1 MKGITMSKEILNT
14 TAIKLN
20 DVKKFI
26 KANVNLQLKQRAAAR
41 LYMIGAPGCGKSD
54 IMREICKENGWGLV
68 VRYVSNMA
76 IEQMTGLPVK
86 PAKDEVTSWSM
97 PELFNFSNIE
107 YEPEGYVAGK
117 TPTVLLL
124 DDFHLCD
131 RMMQKYMFQLLTYMG
146 LNGYKLP
153 ANTAIV
159 LAGNRNN
166 DKAGAMP
173 IPAPVCNRMMFI
185 EVTSEAEDWL
195 KNFALKT
202 GVRGDICTFIHNTG
216 DVYLSQEPI
225 ETNAWASPRSWT
237 YLGYQMD
244 AYEEIH
250 HKIDLD
256 ELRVMAAGLLG
267 PEVTQQFIMYRE
279 LFAKWDFDVI
289 KNQKWEAVKERY
301 KEEAK
306 KNPTAAYAIINS
318 AVTWAINK
326 YKKSNYNPEDKEVKE
341 AIKLVYNTMAYLLVM
356 KCSNVN
362 TSPLVAA
369 GTKYVHLFQ
378 QAATVSS
385 TGKPVTPLVELLLK
399 EMQQERNVDWIFFEL
414 LSGIF
419 NIPIEDSEKKSIE
432 KAKQAIANGKIDI

>member
-1 MKGITMSKEILNT
+1 MSKEILNSA
-14 TAIKLN
+14 AIKLN
-20 DVKKFI
+20 DVKKYI
-26 KANVNLQLKQRAAAR
+26 IANVNLQLKQKAAAR

-54 IMREICKENGWGLV
+54 IMRQICQENGWALA
-68 VRYVSNMA
+68 VRYISNMS

-86 PAKDEVTSWSM
+86 PTEGQVATWSV
-97 PELFNFSNIE
+97 PELFNFKNIE
-107 YEPEGYVAGK
+107 YKPEGYVEGK

-146 LNGYKLP
+146 LNGYHLP
-153 ANTAIV
+153 SNTAII

-173 IPAPVCNRMMFI
+173 IPAPVCNRMMFV

-202 GVRGDICTFIHNTG
+202 GVRGDICTFIHNKG

-225 ETNAWASPRSWT
+225 ETNAWTSPRSWT

-244 AYEEIH
+244 AYEEMNG
-250 HKIDLD
+250 KIDLD
-256 ELRVMAAGLLG
+256 ELRVMATGLLG

-279 LFAKWDFDVI
+279 LFAKGDFDAI
-289 KNQKWEAVKERY
+289 KKQNWEHVKERY
-301 KEEAK
+301 AEEAK
-306 KNPTAAYAIINS
+306 KNPTAVYAIINS

-326 YKKSNYNPEDKEVKE
+326 YKKADYDPKNKDVLES
-341 AIKLVYNTMAYLLVM
+341 IKLVYNTLAYLLVM
-356 KCSNVN
+356 KCNSVN

-369 GTKYVHLFQ
+369 GTKFVHLFQ
-378 QAATVSS
+378 DATQTTR
-385 TGKPVTPLVELLLK
+385 TGKQIMPLVELLLD
-399 EMQQERNVDWIFFEL
+399 EMQQERDVDWVFYEL
-414 LSGIF
+414 LAGIF
-419 NIPIEDSEKKSIE
+419 NIPIDDHDQKEIA
-432 KAKQAIANGKIDI
+432 KAKDHIAKGKIDI

>member
-1 MKGITMSKEILNT
+1 MSKEVLNSI
-14 TAIKLN
+14 AIKLN

-26 KANVNLQLKQRAAAR
+26 KANVNLQLNQRAAAR

-97 PELFNFSNIE
+97 PELFNFNNIE
-107 YEPEGYVAGK
+107 YAPDGYIPGK
-117 TPTVLLL
+117 TPTVMLL

-153 ANTAIV
+153 ANTAII

-202 GVRGDICTFIHNTG
+202 GVRGDICTFIHNKG

-244 AYEEIH
+244 AYEQVNG
-250 HKIDLD
+250 KIDLD
-256 ELRVMAAGLLG
+256 ELRVMASGLLG

-279 LFAKWDFDVI
+279 LFAKWNFDDL
-289 KNQKWEAVKERY
+289 KHQKWETVKQMY
-301 KEEAK
+301 MNEAK
-306 KNPTAAYAIINS
+306 KNPTAVYAIINS
-318 AVTWAINK
+318 AVTWAIAK
-326 YKKSNYNPEDKEVKE
+326 YKKVNYNPKDKEIKE
-341 AIKLVYNTMAYLLVM
+341 AIKLVYDTLAYLLVM
-356 KCSNVN
+356 KCNNVN

-378 QAATVSS
+378 EASQTNA
-385 TGKPVTPLVELLLK
+385 TGKQIEPLVQLLLE

-419 NIPIEDSEKKSIE
+419 GIPIEENEAKSIE
-432 KAKQAIANGKIDI
+432 KAKKAIAAGKVDI